1 MTEPTFS
8 IIVPTMGDPDLL
20 ECLLDSLKQT
30 ASHEYQV
37 CLGFD
42 PAGLGLEV
50 LLRARA
56 RSYDFLITAE
66 KAATPGMSAAVNTA
80 FKNAKGEWI
89 IWVCDDMVF
98 LPGWDLFF
106 DHLPGSM
113 LHPRRVL
120 CFELLEPHAGS
131 FPPPCEAGESPAEF
145 KREIAEAA
153 TLHRAFRLGEEWS
166 IPGGFFGSAV
176 MHRSAWRPWPLWPDP
191 YSVNDIAWVWET
203 MWNNQDL
210 AFGRMPGNCLYH
222 FVRGSVRSRPGLLWD
237 AAPEF
242 EQRYGMT
249 IQGAWN
255 TVYETSKDNWEDTHG
270 T

>member
-1 MTEPTFS
+1 MRPEPKYS

-30 ASHEYQV
+30 AQREYQV

-42 PAGLGLEV
+42 PAGH
-50 LLRARA
+50 
-56 RSYDFLITAE
+56 TASDRVFSAE
-66 KAATPGMSAAVNTA
+66 FPMTFQVAKKPGMSAALNAA
-80 FKNAKGEWI
+80 FSKAEGDWI

-98 LPGWDLFF
+98 LPGWDSFF
-106 DHLPGSM
+106 GFRPGSM
-113 LHPRRVL
+113 LQPRRIL

-131 FPPPCEAGESPAEF
+131 FPPPCEAGETPAEF
-145 KREIAEAA
+145 RRDIAEAESA
-153 TLHRAFRLGEEWS
+153 RRAFALRDEWTV
-166 IPGGFFGSAV
+166 PGGYFGSGV
-176 MHRSAWRPWPLWPDP
+176 LHRSAWRPWPEWPDP

-210 AFGRMPGNCLYH
+210 AFGRLPGNCLYH
-222 FVRGSVRSRPGLLWD
+222 FVRGSVRSRPNLLWD
-237 AAPEF
+237 AASEF

-270 T
+270 A